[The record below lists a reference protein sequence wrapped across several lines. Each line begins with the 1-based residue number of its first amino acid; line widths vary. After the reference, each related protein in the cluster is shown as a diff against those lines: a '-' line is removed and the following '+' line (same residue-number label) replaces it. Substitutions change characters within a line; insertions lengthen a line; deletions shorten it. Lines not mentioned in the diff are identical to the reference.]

1 MSMLR
6 NSSVTQLKRI
16 NSEIKKQGGQ
26 TDRSSDTEKKF
37 ANLIY
42 MRDPI
47 STNMDTY
54 NITTIPDPTENE
66 LKMKNEKVYF
76 FDKNGKWF
84 GSSDNINDI
93 SRYLDRFDDI
103 SFSVDGYKGTFKNL
117 NDFELLKK
125 SSMTPYTLPNTEEK
139 FKKDAEKMKNENMK
153 INENGPN
160 DNPIDI
166 MKNMK
171 TLRDWQTY
179 TSKPRK
185 ERDILNAGRFIETDK
200 VKGYINR
207 IVGSD
212 VYIETLDGSGI
223 IKVNIKDVVKGKKS
237 DIKDEIKGTPLNG
250 PANFTVAK
258 LPKEEINT
266 YSPKID
272 AKSTPAPD
280 NKISKKNNVEKI
292 IKENNFNITK
302 FSDFNILENYEYE
315 NFTINDMDDVKE
327 LYDDGMTS
335 AEEIALETDLDL
347 DTVIQ
352 IIYTLKKRGD
362 IEELNEDD
370 ED

>member
-6 NSSVTQLKRI
+6 NSTVTQLKRI
-16 NSEIKKQGGQ
+16 NSEIKKQGGK

-54 NITTIPDPTENE
+54 NVTSIPDPTDKE
-66 LKMKNEKVYF
+66 L
-76 FDKNGKWF
+76 
-84 GSSDNINDI
+84 
-93 SRYLDRFDDI
+93 
-103 SFSVDGYKGTFKNL
+103 
-117 NDFELLKK
+117 
-125 SSMTPYTLPNTEEK
+125 
-139 FKKDAEKMKNENMK
+139 KMKNENMK

-207 IVGSD
+207 IEGSD

-237 DIKDEIKGTPLNG
+237 DTKDEIKGTPLNG

-302 FSDFNILENYEYE
+302 FSDFDILENYEYE

-335 AEEIALETDLDL
+335 AKEIALETDLDI
-347 DTVIQ
+347 DTVKQ

-362 IEELNEDD
+362 IE
-370 ED
+370 